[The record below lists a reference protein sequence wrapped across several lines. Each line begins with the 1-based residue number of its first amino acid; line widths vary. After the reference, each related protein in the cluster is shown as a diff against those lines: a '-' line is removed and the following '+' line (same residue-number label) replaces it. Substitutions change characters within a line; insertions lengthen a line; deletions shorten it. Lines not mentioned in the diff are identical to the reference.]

1 MNFYSPVHPHQGYY
15 TPNKDKD
22 IIAGHFELKFVPKLR
37 QFAEDA
43 SLNLIENYDNYEF
56 GKVNAMQSSSR

>member
-1 MNFYSPVHPHQGYY
+1 MNFYSPVHLHQGYY
-15 TPNKDKD
+15 TQNKDKD
-22 IIAGHFELKFVPKLR
+22 IIARHFELKFVPKLR